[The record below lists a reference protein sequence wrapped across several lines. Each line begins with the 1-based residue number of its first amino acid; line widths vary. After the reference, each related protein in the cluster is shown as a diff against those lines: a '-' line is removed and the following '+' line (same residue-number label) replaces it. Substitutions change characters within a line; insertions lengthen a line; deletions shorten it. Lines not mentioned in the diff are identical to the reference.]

1 MRLYRDTMYI
11 APAGRERLRRAG
23 LDTVERVLKCL
34 GHQVVAWS
42 RSTET
47 VRVDLPAG
55 AGAGAVF
62 VKRYHLLRWKV
73 RIKAMFR
80 GAFFG
85 RSRAH
90 AEFDRL
96 ERMRSAGAPVVDP
109 VAWGE
114 RRILHFVRF
123 SFLITEAVDGAV
135 SLTTFAQNHADG
147 QRRPLSFRD
156 RRALVESLGRCIG
169 ELHGRGLAHGALFW
183 RNVLVRKIEPG
194 RYEFVLLDAPGR
206 RRLRIAGADRPLDGT
221 LVMGVVNA
229 SPESFSDAGRFA
241 GAAEQRAQCA
251 ALVDAGADI
260 VDIGGQ
266 SAITNQPELDAAVEI
281 DRVVPLVEWVRSTL
295 PGVLVSVDTY
305 KPAMVEAALEAG
317 AHIIN
322 DVSGLRYPAVAESCA
337 RAGAALVVMHTAA
350 PPKVR
355 LQDRDLYGDVVT
367 DVVAFLRERVGQAT
381 AVGLPW
387 ESVILDPGP
396 DFTKTPAQTVAL
408 LRGLDAVWD
417 LGRPVLLALSR
428 KDFLGAI
435 TAGRRVAAT
444 RRRRR
449 RSPVSRRAPGGSC
462 GCTTSLQRST

>member
-1 MRLYRDTMYI
+1 M
-11 APAGRERLRRAG
+11 
-23 LDTVERVLKCL
+23 
-34 GHQVVAWS
+34 
-42 RSTET
+42 
-47 VRVDLPAG
+47 
-55 AGAGAVF
+55 
-62 VKRYHLLRWKV
+62 
-73 RIKAMFR
+73 
-80 GAFFG
+80 
-85 RSRAH
+85 
-90 AEFDRL
+90 
-96 ERMRSAGAPVVDP
+96 
-109 VAWGE
+109 
-114 RRILHFVRF
+114 
-123 SFLITEAVDGAV
+123 
-135 SLTTFAQNHADG
+135 
-147 QRRPLSFRD
+147 
-156 RRALVESLGRCIG
+156 
-169 ELHGRGLAHGALFW
+169 
-183 RNVLVRKIEPG
+183 
-194 RYEFVLLDAPGR
+194 
-206 RRLRIAGADRPLDGT
+206 
-221 LVMGVVNA
+221 NA

-381 AVGLPW
+381 EVGLPW
-387 ESVILDPGP
+387 ESVILDPTGLHQDAGP
-396 DFTKTPAQTVAL
+396 DRRTPAWPR
-408 LRGLDAVWD
+408 RGLGPRPARAA
-417 LGRPVLLALSR
+417 RPVAQGLPRSDHRPVAAWSRRGDGGGDRLSR
-428 KDFLGAI
+428 DA
-435 TAGRRVAAT
+435 RW
-444 RRRRR
+444 
-449 RSPVSRRAPGGSC
+449 GGSC

>member
-1 MRLYRDTMYI
+1 MVGE
-11 APAGRERLRRAG
+11 AERLT
-23 LDTVERVLKCL
+23 L
-34 GHQVVAWS
+34 
-42 RSTET
+42 
-47 VRVDLPAG
+47 
-55 AGAGAVF
+55 
-62 VKRYHLLRWKV
+62 
-73 RIKAMFR
+73 
-80 GAFFG
+80 
-85 RSRAH
+85 
-90 AEFDRL
+90 
-96 ERMRSAGAPVVDP
+96 
-109 VAWGE
+109 
-114 RRILHFVRF
+114 
-123 SFLITEAVDGAV
+123 
-135 SLTTFAQNHADG
+135 HADAATSA
-147 QRRPLSFRD
+147 RAYAPL
-156 RRALVESLGRCIG
+156 V
-169 ELHGRGLAHGALFW
+169 
-183 RNVLVRKIEPG
+183 PG
-194 RYEFVLLDAPGR
+194 PT
-206 RRLRIAGADRPLDGT
+206 LRIAGADRPLDGT

-381 AVGLPW
+381 AAGLPW

-435 TAGRRVAAT
+435 TGRSPRGRDAATAAAIACLATRAGGIVRVHDVAAAVDVIAT
-444 RRRRR
+444 VQTLRGDRELPDDYLLPEELRHE
-449 RSPVSRRAPGGSC
+449 PRRA
-462 GCTTSLQRST
+462 